1 MAPCGSSVH
10 LVTDWQ
16 KLENSKRS
24 TSMLIFRGRIWSR
37 GSELSVWKHEDL
49 GQTWLYHLTT
59 YVISGKFLMHYEPL
73 FSQRGIEIVWWSQDS
88 DGIDRQTSTN
98 FIEKVIN
105 FMEKEIEN
113 WTCYINQEMRQ
124 LEILISRVF
133 GSSWGHKNCQ
143 RFYPH
148 GKKILQSIKL
158 AFTISWKF
166 YISSQLTL
174 LPWLCLPTNHG
185 YKITLVHS

>member
-1 MAPCGSSVH
+1 
-10 LVTDWQ
+10 
-16 KLENSKRS
+16 
-24 TSMLIFRGRIWSR
+24 
-37 GSELSVWKHEDL
+37 
-49 GQTWLYHLTT
+49 
-59 YVISGKFLMHYEPL
+59 MHYEPL

-133 GSSWGHKNCQ
+133 GSS
-143 RFYPH
+143 
-148 GKKILQSIKL
+148 
-158 AFTISWKF
+158 
-166 YISSQLTL
+166 
-174 LPWLCLPTNHG
+174 
-185 YKITLVHS
+185 